1 MKYVEIKAVEVNN
14 ISSDRLEDSVLLA
27 VDETKTKVEEV
38 PSVLRK
44 IIKKKY
50 NVREFGEE
58 FKKDQIL
65 FGKEM
70 DEIDENLLNEYG
82 LYTITIQE
90 IKVNWDDGMTL

>member
-14 ISSDRLEDSVLLA
+14 MGPDPLQDSVILA
-27 VDETKTKVEEV
+27 VDETKTRVEDV

-82 LYTITIQE
+82 LYTVTIQE

>member
-14 ISSDRLEDSVLLA
+14 ISPDRLEDSVLLA

-44 IIKKKY
+44 I
-50 NVREFGEE
+50 EE

-82 LYTITIQE
+82 LYTVTIQE

>member
-14 ISSDRLEDSVLLA
+14 IGPDPLQDSVILA

-82 LYTITIQE
+82 LYTVTIQE

>member
-14 ISSDRLEDSVLLA
+14 ISPDRLEDSVLLA

-70 DEIDENLLNEYG
+70 DEIDEKLLNEYG
-82 LYTITIQE
+82 LYTVTIQE

>member
-14 ISSDRLEDSVLLA
+14 MGPDPLQDSVILA
-27 VDETKTKVEEV
+27 VDETKTRVEDV

-82 LYTITIQE
+82 LYTVTIQ
-90 IKVNWDDGMTL
+90 NWDDGMTL

>member
-1 MKYVEIKAVEVNN
+1 P
-14 ISSDRLEDSVLLA
+14 DRLEDSVLLA

-82 LYTITIQE
+82 LYTVTIQE